1 MVYNIHMKNIDGNY
15 ILIIIGFLAILVELI
30 LGVVTGFDLLLLG
43 IAFIIGGLVGMG
55 TDSFNIGLTVVFIL
69 SILYFLIGRKIIKKE
84 LALKTTKTSVDN
96 LLLKQGIVVKK
107 ITPDKPGQ
115 IKVEGEIWRAESPNV
130 ISEGASVIIQS
141 VNGVTLLVSPKK

>member
-1 MVYNIHMKNIDGNY
+1 MKNIDGNY